1 MKKQFKL
8 MALASATMLFAA
20 CSQENLLS
28 PQEQLA
34 QAPENNVIQFGTY
47 LGKTGTTRAY
57 TAGPIANENNAT
69 KGVTDLKVAEFA
81 VFSYFTGADNYV
93 ISTPSTTNLAPNFM
107 YNQQITWG
115 TSLSTPA
122 WTYSPAKYWP
132 NGIDKDNAS
141 TPSNTA
147 TQDADGKLSFF
158 AYAPYIATPSTAYDE
173 ASDGTLPSAITGV
186 DKVKK
191 NANTKGI
198 SAMTTNDWTGNVWV
212 KYLMPNA
219 NISQAVDLL
228 WGTNGLT
235 TYNETDAVDP
245 TLASIGEGY
254 NINLTKQKVTDRVKF
269 LFKHALTKIGG
280 NIEETEDL
288 TEPATACN
296 FEIKV
301 DVDGN
306 NGDNSTTYFPTGFD
320 KASTLVTVK
329 KVEIMDGA
337 SAATAHLAEA
347 GTTSDLVTSG
357 WFNIETGSWDA
368 TAVNTGATYSITA
381 NSTDNDATNDIYT
394 LNPKIKEGT
403 VSNAAG
409 AAWNTTNSGGAEGVE
424 VTAKPLFAKETVPGL
439 LLIPGGNQTIYISIN
454 YVVRTADP
462 KLATGFTE
470 VEQTITNKVSLT
482 GLQPNKFYKI
492 IMHLGLTSVKFEAKV
507 ADWATAAGGTYTTDG
522 SYTTGGTAN
531 EESIWLPSNVE

>member
-8 MALASATMLFAA
+8 MALASAAMLFAA
-20 CSQENLLS
+20 CSQEDLLS

-34 QAPENNVIQFGTY
+34 QSPENNVIQFGTY

-57 TAGPIANENNAT
+57 SAGPIANETNAT
-69 KGVTDLKVAEFA
+69 KGVTDLKVATFA
-81 VFSYFTGADNYV
+81 VFSYFTEADDYV
-93 ISTPSTTNLAPNFM
+93 ISTPSTTDLAPNFM

-115 TSLSTPA
+115 SSLTTPA

-132 NGIDKDNAS
+132 NGIDKDNTS

-147 TQDADGKLSFF
+147 TQGAEGKLSFF
-158 AYAPYIATPSTAYDE
+158 AYAPYIATPSTNYDG
-173 ASDGTLPSAITGV
+173 DLPSAITNV
-186 DKVKK
+186 DNVKK
-191 NANTKGI
+191 NANTYGI
-198 SAMTTNDWTGNVWV
+198 SAMTTNAYTGNVWV

-235 TYNETDAVDP
+235 TYNETDADDP

-288 TEPATACN
+288 DEPATACN

-306 NGDNSTTYFPTGFD
+306 NGDNSTTYFTSGFD
-320 KASTLVTVK
+320 KTSTLVTVK
-329 KVEIMDGA
+329 EVKIMDGA
-337 SAATAHLAEA
+337 SAATAGLAA
-347 GTTSDLVTSG
+347 SGTTSDLVKSG
-357 WFNIETGSWDA
+357 WFNIETGTWDA
-368 TAVNTGATYSITA
+368 TAVTTGATYSITA
-381 NSTDNDATNDIYT
+381 NNTNANASDDTYT

-409 AAWNTTNSGGAEGVE
+409 EAWNTTNSGGAEGVE
-424 VTAKPLFAKETVPGL
+424 VTPKPLFAKETVPGL

-507 ADWATAAGGTYTTDG
+507 ADWATAAGGTYNTDG

-531 EESIWLPSNVE
+531 EESIWLPSNVQ

>member
-1 MKKQFKL
+1 MKKQFRL
-8 MALASATMLFAA
+8 MALASAAMLFAA
-20 CSQENLLS
+20 CSQDNLLS
-28 PQEQLA
+28 PQEQIA
-34 QAPENNVIQFGTY
+34 QAPENNAIQFGTY
-47 LGKTGTTRAY
+47 LGKTGTTRALY
-57 TAGPIANENNAT
+57 STGPIANETNVT
-69 KGVTDLKVAEFA
+69 KGVTDLKDADFA
-81 VFSYFTGADNYV
+81 VFSYFTEADDYV
-93 ISTPSTTNLAPNFM
+93 ISPSTTVLAPNFM

-115 TSLSTPA
+115 SSLTPPA

-147 TQDADGKLSFF
+147 TQKAQGKLSFF
-158 AYAPYIATPSTAYDE
+158 AYAPYIATPSTTYVIAD
-173 ASDGTLPSAITGV
+173 DGNLPSGITV

-191 NANTKGI
+191 NDKTNGI

-235 TYNETDAVDP
+235 TYNETDAADP
-245 TLASIGEGY
+245 TLADIGKGY

-288 TEPATACN
+288 TQPATACN
-296 FEIKV
+296 FQIKV

-306 NGDNSTTYFPTGFD
+306 DGDNSTTYFSSGFNN
-320 KASTLVTVK
+320 ASTLVTVK
-329 KVEIMDGA
+329 EVKIMDGT
-337 SAATAHLAEA
+337 SATTEGLAEGA
-347 GTTSDLVTSG
+347 TSDLVQSG

-368 TAVNTGATYSITA
+368 TAVTTGATYSIIA
-381 NSTDNDATNDIYT
+381 NSTDTDPSNTTYT

-403 VSNAAG
+403 PSNAAG
-409 AAWNTTNSGGAEGVE
+409 AAWTTSNSGGAEGVE
-424 VTAKPLFAKETVPGL
+424 ETPKPLFAKETVPGL

-462 KLATGFTE
+462 KLAKGYTE

-492 IMHLGLTSVKFEAKV
+492 ILHLGLTSVKFEAKV
-507 ADWATAAGGTYTTDG
+507 ADWATAAGGTYDTNGTYTTDG
-522 SYTTGGTAN
+522 ATN